1 MAQTILVVDDEPSIC
16 EVMSLYLSRDGFKV
30 ITAGD
35 GDEAL
40 EMVRSEHPDLILLDV
55 MLPYRS
61 GLEITQI
68 LRGER
73 NTPIILLTA
82 RTDEVDRING
92 LELGADDYVVKP
104 FSPRE
109 VVARVRAVLRRTGV
123 AEKASPEAARLEIG
137 AFCID
142 PGQRAVSIGDRDV
155 ELTATEFELLHFM
168 ARRPRQVFSRSQL
181 LDNVWG
187 SDFVAD
193 ESTVTVHI
201 RRLREKVEEDP
212 SQPAYVQTV
221 WGVGYRF
228 DGGQSD

>member
-1 MAQTILVVDDEPSIC
+1 MAETILVVDDEPSIC
-16 EVMSLYLSRDGFKV
+16 EVMSLYLSRDGYRV
-30 ITAGD
+30 VTAGD
-35 GDEAL
+35 GEEAL
-40 EMVRSEHPDLILLDV
+40 AKARAEHPDLILLDV
-55 MLPYRS
+55 MLPFRS

-73 NTPIILLTA
+73 DTPIILLTA
-82 RTDEVDRING
+82 RTEEVDRING

-109 VVARVRAVLRRTGV
+109 VVARVRAVLRRAGP
-123 AEKASPEAARLEIG
+123 AEKAEERPARLEVG
-137 AFCID
+137 SFVID
-142 PGQRAVSIGDRDV
+142 PEERLVSVGGRRVD
-155 ELTATEFELLHFM
+155 LTATEFDLLHFM
-168 ARRPRQVFSRSQL
+168 ARSPRRVFSRAQL

-201 RRLREKVEEDP
+201 RRLREKVEADP

-228 DGGQSD
+228 DGGASD